1 MFPLTQLAGCRRVA
15 ATLTTVLALA
25 MALSACTSADQ
36 VTSATGYRTGETLV
50 STLDVAERP
59 AAPALAGSTLD
70 GGSLDLSELRGQVV
84 VMNVWASWC
93 GPCRGE
99 ADDLVEAH
107 DILNGVAFVGLDT
120 HESDKSLAQ
129 AFVRTHDIPYDSLY
143 DDDGT
148 MLLEFDGLV
157 SPNSLPSTVVIDTT
171 GKIAALVTGPL
182 TTSTLVGLVED
193 VQAEA

>member
-1 MFPLTQLAGCRRVA
+1 MAGVA
-15 ATLTTVLALA
+15 LVSGV
-25 MALSACTSADQ
+25 SACTPADQ
-36 VTSATGYRTGETLV
+36 MTGATGYRTGETLV
-50 STLDVAERP
+50 STLDVSKRP

-70 GGSLDLSELRGQVV
+70 GGSLDLGDLRGQVV
-84 VMNVWASWC
+84 VINVWASWC

-107 DILNGVAFVGLDT
+107 DTLDGVAFVGLDT
-120 HESDKSLAQ
+120 HEPDKSLAQ
-129 AFVRTHDIPYDSLY
+129 AFVRTHEIPYDSLY
-143 DDDGT
+143 DDDGS

-157 SPNSLPSTVVIDTT
+157 SPNSLPSTVVIDAT